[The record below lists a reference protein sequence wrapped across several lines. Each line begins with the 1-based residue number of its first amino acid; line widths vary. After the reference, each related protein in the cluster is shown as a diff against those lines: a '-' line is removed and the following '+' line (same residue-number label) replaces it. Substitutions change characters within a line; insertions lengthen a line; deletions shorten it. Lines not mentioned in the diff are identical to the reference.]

1 MEGLRPGSFFVG
13 QTSRWSWGRN
23 LYTNYYTYWEPSL
36 QEKKDDIWNT
46 FIASID
52 ANSQDTQAEQF
63 YINSLDGYFV
73 DPSIQ
78 KSYLPYVDGGSW
90 GPVPLGEGGVG
101 GNIQAYANYINDW
114 FYNEIQDFG
123 ENNIYGP
130 MNVVLLDMVY
140 QSTGGSRLPSTI
152 INNNYRFQL
161 KTADDFNG
169 GTDTNNSSLS
179 NSGSGYGNGGALI
192 K

>member
-1 MEGLRPGSFFVG
+1 
-13 QTSRWSWGRN
+13 
-23 LYTNYYTYWEPSL
+23 
-36 QEKKDDIWNT
+36 
-46 FIASID
+46 
-52 ANSQDTQAEQF
+52 
-63 YINSLDGYFV
+63 
-73 DPSIQ
+73 
-78 KSYLPYVDGGSW
+78 
-90 GPVPLGEGGVG
+90 
-101 GNIQAYANYINDW
+101 
-114 FYNEIQDFG
+114 
-123 ENNIYGP
+123 

-169 GTDTNNSSLS
+169 GTNTNNSSLS

>member
-1 MEGLRPGSFFVG
+1 MTGSSV
-13 QTSRWSWGRN
+13 
-23 LYTNYYTYWEPSL
+23 
-36 QEKKDDIWNT
+36 
-46 FIASID
+46 
-52 ANSQDTQAEQF
+52 
-63 YINSLDGYFV
+63 
-73 DPSIQ
+73 
-78 KSYLPYVDGGSW
+78 
-90 GPVPLGEGGVG
+90 GGVG
-101 GNIQAYANYINDW
+101 LGAGGVAGNIQAYANYINDW